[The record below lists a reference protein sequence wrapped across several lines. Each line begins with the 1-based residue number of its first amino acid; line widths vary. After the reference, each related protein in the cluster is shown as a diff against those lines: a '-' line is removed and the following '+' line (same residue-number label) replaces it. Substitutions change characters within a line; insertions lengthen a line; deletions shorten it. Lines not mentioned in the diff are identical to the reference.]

1 MSRERILAVAARLF
15 AAGGFEATSMRDIA
29 SPSGLLAGSMY
40 HHFRSKNDLIEAVYR
55 AGVAEIADAV
65 DRALM
70 DVRGPWPRLEAASAA
85 HLDALLADSAHAAVM
100 TADVRR
106 LEPRLRRRLVALRD
120 SYERRFVDLVADLPL
135 PATTDRSLWRLQLLG
150 ALNWTPTWYRSRG
163 KSPAV
168 IARALIAALR

>member
-29 SPSGLLAGSMY
+29 APSGLLAGSMY

-65 DRALM
+65 DRALTE
-70 DVRGPWPRLEAASAA
+70 VRGPWPRLEAASAA
-85 HLDALLADSAHAAVM
+85 HLEALLADSAHAAVM
-100 TADVRR
+100 TAAVRR
-106 LEPRLRRRLVALRD
+106 LEPRLRRKLVALRD
-120 SYERRFVDLVADLPL
+120 GYERRFVDLVADLPL
-135 PATTDRSLWRLQLLG
+135 PPGTDRSLWRLQLLG
-150 ALNWTPTWYRSRG
+150 ALNWTPTWYRPRG

-168 IARALIAALR
+168 IARALITALR

>member
-55 AGVAEIADAV
+55 SGVAEIADAV

-120 SYERRFVDLVADLPL
+120 GYERRFVDLVADLPL